1 MQRDRLSEHT
11 RQQHPGLPIKER
23 DQTSLTDILSRKRP
37 HDREDKGETNPT
49 KNKKK
54 TDGPDE
60 TQSGRTAATSK
71 AEVEQIA
78 TAIQFADS
86 VTSNTQQSEEPCR
99 RSSKA
104 AESESPNSEIS
115 VKLDTILKKLAE
127 MTLTANKQSVAH
139 KPGEYDGVSAVK
151 ILVRSSKSVKRINEI
166 AKLTIDVD
174 NSMLICDACSND
186 ASVRLRLCS
195 LNRFRRE

>member
-1 MQRDRLSEHT
+1 MASKETRFQSKIFIQCGYCKVSLRRDRLSEHT
-11 RQQHPGLPIKER
+11 RQQHLGLPIKER
-23 DQTSLTDILSRKRP
+23 GQTSLPAILYRKRP

-49 KNKKK
+49 EKKKK

-60 TQSGRTAATSK
+60 IQSGSTAATSK
-71 AEVEQIA
+71 VEQIA
-78 TAIQFADS
+78 TEIQSGDS

-99 RSSKA
+99 RSKA

-127 MTLTANKQSVAH
+127 MTLAANKQSVAH
-139 KPGEYDGVSAVK
+139 KPREYDEVSAAK
-151 ILVRSSKSVKRINEI
+151 ILVQSSKSVKRISEI

-174 NSMLICDACSND
+174 NNMRCL
-186 ASVRLRLCS
+186 
-195 LNRFRRE
+195 FQ